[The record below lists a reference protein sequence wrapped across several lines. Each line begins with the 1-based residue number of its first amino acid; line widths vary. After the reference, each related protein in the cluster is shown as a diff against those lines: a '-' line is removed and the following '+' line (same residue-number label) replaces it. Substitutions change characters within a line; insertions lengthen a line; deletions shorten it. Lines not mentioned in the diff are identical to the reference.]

1 MQRKQLVN
9 LKEKEER
16 PILKIRNLTKRFG
29 GLVALDN
36 CSFDV
41 EENAIVGLIGPNGS
55 GKTTLLNLVN
65 GYYKIDCGY
74 VYFKGSPLNGL
85 KTYQIARKGIGRTS
99 QIVKVFKKMTVLENM
114 LAGVPEWLSLE
125 EMKEKAIEL
134 LKFFDLIQV
143 KDNYGEGI
151 SYGQQKLLEFAR
163 ALMPDPELILLD
175 EPVAGINPGMISKLL
190 DYIRKLRD
198 MGKTFLVVEHN
209 MPVIMGLCDKIVVLA
224 QGKKIAEGTPKEIR
238 NDERVIEAYLGE

>member
-1 MQRKQLVN
+1 MRNK
-9 LKEKEER
+9 K
-16 PILKIRNLTKRFG
+16 PILRIRNLTKRFG

-55 GKTTLLNLVN
+55 GKTTMLNLIN
-65 GYYKIDCGY
+65 GYHKIDGGY
-74 VYFKGSPLNGL
+74 IYFKDETLNGL
-85 KTYQIARKGIGRTS
+85 KTHQIARKGIGRTF

-125 EMKEKAIEL
+125 EMMNKAIEL
-134 LKFFDLIQV
+134 LNFVNLIQV
-143 KDNYGEGI
+143 KDNYAEDI

-163 ALMPDPELILLD
+163 ALMPDPELMLLD
-175 EPVAGINPGMISKLL
+175 EPVSGINPAMISKML
-190 DYIRKLRD
+190 DYIRELRD

-209 MPVIMGLCDKIVVLA
+209 MPVIMGLCDKIVALG

-238 NDERVIEAYLGE
+238 NDERVVEVYLGE